1 MQSCAYLSYF
11 QIVVY
16 YLSLVIFTSLHRFTV
31 HGMDTYIFPL
41 HRSDIFSISL
51 RFKLSTLTYHQT
63 VQKLSYTSPLSAF
76 LCPHISTFFR
86 LLPYPLTF
94 WLDDVHS
101 PNANIHARMYL
112 HLGSL
117 FSQKSSKAFNI
128 LFLATSFLTIR

>member
-76 LCPHISTFFR
+76 LVLIFRPSFDSFHILSPFGSMMYIRQMLIFMQECICT
-86 LLPYPLTF
+86 
-94 WLDDVHS
+94 WLIV
-101 PNANIHARMYL
+101 
-112 HLGSL
+112 
-117 FSQKSSKAFNI
+117 FTKK
-128 LFLATSFLTIR
+128 

>member
-11 QIVVY
+11 QIIVY

-112 HLGSL
+112 HLAHCFHKKVARPSIYCSL
-117 FSQKSSKAFNI
+117 LL
-128 LFLATSFLTIR
+128 LF